1 MGGNEAWAE
10 FAARFGS
17 YDADALAFADPP
29 RVVPTGMAAL
39 DAYLVDGMAPG
50 VHVLMAQPGAGK
62 SALALQVS
70 MNVAGAGGRVLYC
83 SLEMTR
89 QQCLARCCSS
99 LAATTPGLTDFYWSG
114 WERMGR
120 QAQREAARYRFPSR
134 DALLDFLGSTAG
146 GMALRALR
154 ASCPGL
160 VFADGR
166 EVDSIPALSQTAT
179 EAAGAG
185 LDLLVVDYLQRVRPP
200 EDAREADRYRQ
211 ITEVSSALTA
221 LTKALRVPALVISSM
236 NREAMGTGRPTIG
249 GARGSGEVEYDAVTI
264 WQLMRGRE
272 PPREDGSRVVEL
284 HLVKNRRG
292 PVTDEREPIALLFD
306 GRHNSFSAPE
316 DGRATERRTA

>member
-1 MGGNEAWAE
+1 MGADSAWLE
-10 FAARFGS
+10 FAGRFGS
-17 YDADALAFADPP
+17 VDSDALAFADPP
-29 RVVPTGMAAL
+29 RVVPTGIEAL

-70 MNVAGAGGRVLYC
+70 MNVARMGGHVLYC

-99 LAATTPGLTDFYWSG
+99 LSATTPGLTDFYWSG

-120 QAQREAARYRFPSR
+120 QTQREASRYCFPDR
-134 DALLDFLGSTAG
+134 EALLDFLRSTPG
-146 GMALRALR
+146 GTALYSLR
-154 ASCPGL
+154 SSCPGL

-166 EVDSIPALSQTAT
+166 EVDSIAALSQTAT

-200 EDAREADRYRQ
+200 EDAREGDRYRQ
-211 ITEVSSALTA
+211 VTEVSNGLTT
-221 LTKALRVPALVISSM
+221 LTKDLRIPALVISSM
-236 NREAMGTGRPTIG
+236 NREAMGTGRPTMG
-249 GARGSGEVEYDAVTI
+249 GARGSGEIEYDAVTI
-264 WQLMRGRE
+264 WQLMRGRGLPDE
-272 PPREDGSRVVEL
+272 GGSRMVEL

-292 PVTDEREPIALLFD
+292 PVTDEDDPVCLLFD
-306 GRHNSFSAPE
+306 GRHNSFSE
-316 DGRATERRTA
+316 LGKTGV